1 MEDKHAVM
9 IPANIVTQVKGLV
22 QQAIFHPVAL
32 RNIAHAR
39 RKAHDC
45 EDGRKKPQLCGKGP

>member
-22 QQAIFHPVAL
+22 QQAITILLPYVTSLTPAE
-32 RNIAHAR
+32 RRTIA
-39 RKAHDC
+39 KM
-45 EDGRKKPQLCGKGP
+45 G